1 MVRVGTE
8 DVLFPTGI
16 IGSYP
21 RAPFLHGKVLGEFD
35 EPDFM
40 DYQQRTLY
48 EMAVAQAVLEQERA
62 GVDIISDG
70 QQYQEFDTDYEY
82 HQHFQF
88 VPHRSAGFKRYGE
101 PIAVELYNMFHAPT
115 VVGDIKWVRPML
127 RPVLETVKKWTSKPV
142 KLGLIGPLTQSVAVT
157 DHYYQDPKKMA
168 MAMAEVYNDEL
179 RDLSR
184 RGLDQF
190 TLHEP
195 WPYFEPEPWHLEV
208 WRRTL
213 EGVDAYTVWHICYG
227 NQGGNPGVLVDRG
240 KDMFPLGY
248 ETGFDQ
254 IEIEMKRRQ
263 FSDLPSLKG
272 FPKDRD
278 LGVGL
283 IDVKSSVTETPEEV
297 ADDIMRVVDSGVV
310 APERLSITMDCGL
323 GNMKRVPAR
332 KKVEAMAQGAALA
345 RARVEGRG

>member
-1 MVRVGTE
+1 MVNVGGQE
-8 DVLFPTGI
+8 KLFPTAI

-35 EPDFM
+35 EPDFV
-40 DYQQRTLY
+40 DHQQRTLY

-62 GVDIISDG
+62 GVDVVSDG

-88 VPHRSAGFKRYGE
+88 VPHRAEGFKRYGE
-101 PIAVELYNMFHAPT
+101 PIAVELYKMFHAPT

-127 RPVLETVKKWTSKPV
+127 RPVLETTKQWATKPV
-142 KLGLIGPLTQSVAVT
+142 KLGIIGPLTQSVATT
-157 DHYYQDPKKMA
+157 DHYYKDPRKVA
-168 MAMAEVYNDEL
+168 MALAEVYNAEL
-179 RDLSR
+179 RDLSQ
-184 RGLDQF
+184 RGCDQF

-195 WPYFEPEPWHLEV
+195 WPYFEPEPWHLDV

-213 EGVDAYTVWHICYG
+213 EGVGAYTVWHICYG
-227 NQGGNPGVLVDRG
+227 NQGGNPGVLADCGR
-240 KDMFPLGY
+240 DMFPLGFDA
-248 ETGFDQ
+248 GFDQ

-263 FSDLPSLKG
+263 FADLPALKG

-297 ADDIMRVVDSGVV
+297 ADDILRVVDSGVV
-310 APERLSITMDCGL
+310 TPERLSITMDCGL

-332 KKVEAMAQGAALA
+332 KKVEAMAAGAALA
-345 RARVEGRG
+345 RARVEGRA